1 MYDAYTEDLERQE
14 KLKEKQK
21 RESKDDKKS
30 GQSKALVVDIPM
42 SSADEIH
49 RICKPAKIIE
59 RMVNQN
65 THDEIAQV
73 SLNSC
78 LTLVTTKI
86 YDYSA

>member
-21 RESKDDKKS
+21 RDSKDDKK
-30 GQSKALVVDIPM
+30 GQSKSHPPENPLLTAT
-42 SSADEIH
+42 DEIH
-49 RICKPAKIIE
+49 MIGKPARIIE

-73 SLNSC
+73 SGKY
-78 LTLVTTKI
+78 TTFHLRGGVFPI
-86 YDYSA
+86 LL